1 MTIEEEVLKK
11 IKPSQ
16 EEEREIQKIVE
27 ELKDKISKEV
37 KKRDIDARVL
47 LVGSLAKGTY
57 LKNDLDIDLFI
68 LFSPSV
74 PKEEMKG
81 HALEIGKRVLPKW
94 KIQYAEH
101 PYVRGEYK
109 GYTVDIV
116 PCYDV
121 KHISK
126 KMSAVDRTP
135 FHTEYIK
142 KHLKKKD
149 EVRLL
154 KQFLKGI
161 NCYGAEAKIEGFSG
175 YLAELLVIKYGSF
188 LNVLKNASKW
198 GGKTILSLDESA
210 ESFPE
215 NFVFIDPV
223 DPSRNVAA
231 ALSPEKLKFF
241 IFAAKEYLKN
251 PRKEF
256 FFPREVKPLSKEEM
270 KKLVKNFLGISLPKP
285 DLVDDILYPQ
295 IRKAIRSIESF
306 FLKNDFHPE
315 EHGYYVNEEILI
327 VLKLKEMHIPEKKL
341 HMGPPEGEEEHVKSF
356 FLKWEGRSDVING
369 PYKKDGRWWVEIKR
383 EYTNALT
390 FIKKNIHAINFGKNL
405 NFLKEK
411 VKIYADEELRNEKY
425 AKFWAEYFSKKPPWE
440 R

>member
-1 MTIEEEVLKK
+1 MNVEEEVLKK
-11 IKPSQ
+11 IKPSK
-16 EEEREIQKIVE
+16 EEEKEIKKIIN
-27 ELKDKISKEV
+27 ELKRKISKEIE
-37 KKRDIDARVL
+37 KRGVDAKVL

-57 LKNDLDIDLFI
+57 LKNALDIDLFI
-68 LFSPSV
+68 LFPPSV
-74 PKEEMKG
+74 SKEKMKEQS
-81 HALEIGKRVLPKW
+81 LEIGKEVLPKW

-101 PYVRGEYK
+101 PYVRGEYE

-121 KHISK
+121 QNISK

-142 KHLKKKD
+142 EHLTQKD

-161 NCYGAEAKIEGFSG
+161 NCYGAEAKVEGFSG
-175 YLAELLVIKYGSF
+175 YLAELLILKYGSF
-188 LNVLKNASKW
+188 RNVLKNASHWKR
-198 GGKTILSLDESA
+198 KTILSLDKEIK
-210 ESFPE
+210 SFPE
-215 NFVFIDPV
+215 NFVFVDPV

-241 IFAAKEYLKN
+241 IFAAEEYLKN
-251 PRKEF
+251 PRIEF
-256 FFPREVKPLSKEEM
+256 FFPKEIKPLSKEKM
-270 KKLVKNFLGISLPKP
+270 KKLVKNFLGVCIPKP

-295 IRKAIRSIESF
+295 IRKAARSIES
-306 FLKNDFHPE
+306 LLHKNDFHPQ

-327 VLKLKEMHIPEKKL
+327 VLKLRELHLPEKKL
-341 HMGPPEGEEEHVKSF
+341 HMGPPEEEKEHVKSF
-356 FLKWEGRSDVING
+356 ILKWKGRKDVSKE

-383 EYTNALT
+383 KYPDA
-390 FIKKNIHAINFGKNL
+390 FIFLKENLHAINFGKNL
-405 NFLKEK
+405 NDLKEK
-411 VKIYADEELRNEKY
+411 AEVYTDEELRNEKY
-425 AKFWAEYFSKKPPWE
+425 AKFWAEYFSKEPPWE